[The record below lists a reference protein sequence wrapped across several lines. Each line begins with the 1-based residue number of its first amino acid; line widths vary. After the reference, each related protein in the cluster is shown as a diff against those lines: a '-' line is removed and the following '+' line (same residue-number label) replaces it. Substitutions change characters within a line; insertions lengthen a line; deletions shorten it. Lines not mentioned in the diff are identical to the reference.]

1 MNTFTKTIGSF
12 IRVAYMVVPENLADV
27 FEEKL
32 NYCSCTVPTPEQYII
47 ADLINSGEF
56 ERHINRVR
64 RKRRESLRA

>member
-1 MNTFTKTIGSF
+1 
-12 IRVAYMVVPENLADV
+12 MVVPENLADV

-47 ADLINSGEF
+47 AELINSGEF